1 MKFSSYFNQKLEKFR
16 PLMEK
21 IVSQTA
27 KPEGH
32 LARITAKLME
42 QQHEPV
48 VNWALNFIN
57 IKRNW
62 KILEIGFG
70 SGYNLCKLANFI
82 SNGKILGVEISDSMI
97 QMSLER
103 IKKSNFE
110 KKVVILK
117 TSANFLP
124 FQGDYFDLIIAIA
137 SVHYWNTPQ
146 ICFNEIF
153 RILKPMG
160 LFLTINNNFRHPNFR
175 KYHDMLLKHSPSLK
189 IYSPEEYYRFY
200 KKAGFSKIKIFL
212 KKSKNWIFIRGIK
225 RKKRKNEKGTN

>member
-1 MKFSSYFNQKLEKFR
+1 
-16 PLMEK
+16 
-21 IVSQTA
+21 
-27 KPEGH
+27 
-32 LARITAKLME
+32 ME

-124 FQGDYFDLIIAIA
+124 F
-137 SVHYWNTPQ
+137 S
-146 ICFNEIF
+146 
-153 RILKPMG
+153 R
-160 LFLTINNNFRHPNFR
+160 
-175 KYHDMLLKHSPSLK
+175 
-189 IYSPEEYYRFY
+189 
-200 KKAGFSKIKIFL
+200 
-212 KKSKNWIFIRGIK
+212 
-225 RKKRKNEKGTN
+225 